1 LKIFWCWQLTNY
13 TKPFREERQKTSARP
28 REVFLLGYFLVS
40 KMMTSSQI
48 RQSFLDFFK
57 SKQHTIVPSS
67 SLMPDSPNLLF
78 TNAGMNQFVPIFL
91 GQTKCPYTPGRAAD
105 TQKCIRAGGKHNDLD
120 DVGLDTYHHTFFEML
135 GNWSFG
141 DYFKREAIDWAWELV
156 VTIWKFPPQR
166 LYATVYNPD
175 KTKND
180 PSEFDQEAWNF
191 WAEKF
196 RSVGLDPA
204 IHIVNGNK
212 KDNFWMMGETGPCGP
227 CSELHVDLTPDGDTR
242 GSLVNKGD
250 ARCIEIWNLVFIQ
263 FNANPDGTFSPLP
276 AQHVDTGMGFE
287 RATSIIQGTKNFSD
301 FANAK
306 ISNYETDIFRP
317 IFDALEKLSGKQYG
331 STLPAMGSTGDSP
344 VPPGYQPGGTGMT
357 SIPQPSAGS
366 QQDAPSH
373 PAGQV
378 AQRDGLVA
386 RATQDVAPGATYSKR
401 NLPHFEKPWAIY
413 HVIINTIAP
422 RQLSPAARDVVFDS
436 ILHWRESRYR
446 LVAASVMPDH
456 AHFIIQPG
464 VKEEDKEGNPI
475 FWPLSDILHS
485 IKSFSAKEV
494 NKLDNVK
501 GTLWQEERY
510 DRYMRSDADLQEK
523 FQYVCRNPWAAG
535 LVQEHEPW
543 PWLWTPEIEAW
554 KPYVSLSKRSG
565 STGDSPVPSGYQPDG
580 TGKTTIVQTN
590 AALQNDAPSHS
601 AGLVAPRHGQ
611 VARATPEQI
620 ALDIA
625 FRVIADH
632 IRTLGFAIADGIQ
645 PGNTDR
651 NYVLR
656 RILRRA
662 VRYGRTLGFHEP
674 FFYKLVDVLAD
685 TMGDVFPEIR
695 ARKKQVQETIRT
707 EEEAFNKTLDKGI
720 EIFETSVHELKTVN
734 EFLVNV
740 PKTIDFIS
748 GGLRSAPDTFPIQII
763 ELEGPWA
770 TFSNDISGKL
780 RDMFVESQLDFI
792 SKREVKPI
800 GIIRNWSERIKTVC
814 DPVTAEFSAL
824 QKTKKSPGEFENCR
838 NNILRELEKLKR
850 TISLLVLETATI
862 FPSDIAFKLY
872 DEQGFPLDLTEL
884 MARERGLT
892 VDKDG
897 FEKLMEEQRA
907 RARAAQKKEVI
918 SLSQIETTA
927 PTKFTGFEKLESPAR
942 VLEVVSVK
950 DKTAVV
956 LDTSPFYAE
965 MGGQVGDTGEL
976 TGSGQLWRVT
986 NTQKSGNTFLHFI
999 ENATM
1004 SRVEQ
1009 ATSLSRPATGRT
1021 ERGGA
1026 SIETATAELP
1036 LSVSS
1041 IPVGG
1046 SPTGTGESPVLPVPG
1061 SSVSLSV
1068 DRERRGAIQRHHTV
1082 THLLHWALHEVAS
1095 KEASQKGSFVG
1106 PDKLTFDF
1114 NSAPLTPAQVADI
1127 EKLVNERIL
1136 ENGGVSWTEVAHADV
1151 KQRKDVMQFFGDKY
1165 GDTVRVVQIGG
1176 SAHKLDGYSMELCGG
1191 THTRATG
1198 EIGLFRIVSEA
1209 AVAAGVRRIEAVAGL
1224 EAYRKANEELHL
1236 IKTLAGKV
1244 NSPVH
1249 ELDKKI
1255 EALLA
1260 HQKELEKSLKSAQQ
1274 REASNVASN
1283 LLEQV
1288 HAVNGVPTIIHN
1300 VGGVDGDFLQAVVDS
1315 LKGRF
1320 QGVIVLGGAANGAV
1334 ALVAAVSPFFVTK
1347 YQAGKIIQAI
1357 APIVGGKGGGKL
1369 DNARGGGKDAS
1380 KLDEAL
1386 SKAVELLKG

>member
-1 LKIFWCWQLTNY
+1 
-13 TKPFREERQKTSARP
+13 
-28 REVFLLGYFLVS
+28 
-40 KMMTSSQI
+40 MMTSAQI

-166 LYATVYNPD
+166 LYATVYCPHMRRDIWEKELKHAGDVISHGGQIIKATDYIHVFHNAIIAGDKSLEGVVDIEPSDMEATQFWFALFKAAGLNPF
-175 KTKND
+175 
-180 PSEFDQEAWNF
+180 E
-191 WAEKF
+191 
-196 RSVGLDPA
+196 
-204 IHIVNGNK
+204 HIVPGNK

-242 GSLVNKGD
+242 GSFVNKGD

-263 FNANPDGTFSPLP
+263 FNANLDGTFTPLP
-276 AQHVDTGMGFE
+276 AKHVDTGMGFE
-287 RATSIIQGTKNFSD
+287 RVTSIIQGTKNFSD

-317 IFDALEKLSGKQYG
+317 IFNELEKLSGKKYG
-331 STLPAMGSTGDSP
+331 STLPGDAIAKVADDEP
-344 VPPGYQPGGTGMT
+344 LKT
-357 SIPQPSAGS
+357 SGE
-366 QQDAPSH
+366 
-373 PAGQV
+373 
-378 AQRDGLVA
+378 A
-386 RATQDVAPGATYSKR
+386 RG
-401 NLPHFEKPWAIY
+401 N
-413 HVIINTIAP
+413 II
-422 RQLSPAARDVVFDS
+422 
-436 ILHWRESRYR
+436 
-446 LVAASVMPDH
+446 
-456 AHFIIQPG
+456 
-464 VKEEDKEGNPI
+464 
-475 FWPLSDILHS
+475 
-485 IKSFSAKEV
+485 EV
-494 NKLDNVK
+494 EA
-501 GTLWQEERY
+501 EERG
-510 DRYMRSDADLQEK
+510 A
-523 FQYVCRNPWAAG
+523 
-535 LVQEHEPW
+535 H
-543 PWLWTPEIEAW
+543 
-554 KPYVSLSKRSG
+554 
-565 STGDSPVPSGYQPDG
+565 SPCDDEDDFPVA
-580 TGKTTIVQTN
+580 TT
-590 AALQNDAPSHS
+590 S
-601 AGLVAPRHGQ
+601 A
-611 VARATPEQI
+611 EQI

-632 IRTLGFAIADGIQ
+632 IRTLSFAIADGIQ

-707 EEEAFNKTLDKGI
+707 EEESFNKTLDRGI
-720 EIFETSVHELKTVN
+720 ELFEKPEKNLNLLKEALTSPIFQRADRTTGISDQTALLASFSVHPEIRLIALEIAIAVYELTEEQSKRPAQDN
-734 EFLVNV
+734 EFLA
-740 PKTIDFIS
+740 DMLLS
-748 GGLRSAPDTFPIQII
+748 LRDNPQNKAGWKEFLSR
-763 ELEGPWA
+763 LEG
-770 TFSNDISGKL
+770 ISGK
-780 RDMFVESQLDFI
+780 
-792 SKREVKPI
+792 K
-800 GIIRNWSERIKTVC
+800 
-814 DPVTAEFSAL
+814 A
-824 QKTKKSPGEFENCR
+824 FE
-838 NNILRELEKLKR
+838 
-850 TISLLVLETATI
+850 
-862 FPSDIAFKLY
+862 LY
-872 DEQGFPLDLTEL
+872 DTYGFPLDLTEL

-927 PTKFTGFEKLESPAR
+927 PTKFIGFEKLESPAR

-965 MGGQVGDTGEL
+965 MGGQVGDTGEI
-976 TGSGQLWRVT
+976 SGGGNLWRIS
-986 NTQKSGNTFLHFI
+986 NTQKSGNTWLHFI
-999 ENATM
+999 ND
-1004 SRVEQ
+1004 
-1009 ATSLSRPATGRT
+1009 LG
-1021 ERGGA
+1021 
-1026 SIETATAELP
+1026 TAEEIANRKSQIVNSSDLP
-1036 LSVSS
+1036 
-1041 IPVGG
+1041 
-1046 SPTGTGESPVLPVPG
+1046 T
-1061 SSVSLSV
+1061 V
-1068 DRERRGAIQRHHTV
+1068 DSQVTLTVDKNRRSAIQRHHTV

-1136 ENGGVSWTEVAHADV
+1136 ENAGVSWTEVAHADV
-1151 KQRKDVMQFFGDKY
+1151 KNRKDVMQFFGDKY
-1165 GDTVRVVQIGG
+1165 GETVRVVQIGG
-1176 SAHKLDGYSMELCGG
+1176 GAGKLDGYSMELCGG

-1209 AVAAGVRRIEAVAGL
+1209 AVAAGVRRFEAVAGL
-1224 EAYRKANEELHL
+1224 NAYGLANEQLQL
-1236 IKTLAGKV
+1236 IRRIAGKI
-1244 NSPVH
+1244 NSPVG
-1249 ELDKKI
+1249 ELEKKV

-1260 HQKELEKSLKSAQQ
+1260 HQKELEKQLKSAQQ
-1274 REASNVASN
+1274 REAASSAKDLLAKLETINGIPAIVAKVSD
-1283 LLEQV
+1283 
-1288 HAVNGVPTIIHN
+1288 A
-1300 VGGVDGDFLQAVVDS
+1300 DGDTLQTIADA
-1315 LKGRF
+1315 LKSQF
-1320 QGVIVLGGAANGAV
+1320 KGVIILGGASNGAV
-1334 ALVAAVSPFFVTK
+1334 SLIAAVTSDFTAKV
-1347 YQAGKIIQAI
+1347 QAGKIIQTI
-1357 APIVGGKGGGKL
+1357 APIVGGKGGGKP
-1369 DNARGGGKDAS
+1369 DNARGGGKDSS

-1386 SKAVELLKG
+1386 AKAKDLLG